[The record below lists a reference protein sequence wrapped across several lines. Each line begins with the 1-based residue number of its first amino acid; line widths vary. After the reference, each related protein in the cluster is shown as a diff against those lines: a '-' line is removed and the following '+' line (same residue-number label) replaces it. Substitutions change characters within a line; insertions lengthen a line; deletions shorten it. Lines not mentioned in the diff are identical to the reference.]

1 MDPGPSSR
9 IHITDKNGST
19 DEKKLTRMG
28 TMLSAYKESQLI
40 GRMDEK
46 SEIVKLVLD
55 NRSQEFQVISICGMG
70 GLGKT
75 TLVKHVYQSQELCTM
90 FEKRACVT
98 VKRPFDPNELINS
111 LVTQLTVAGGD
122 REKTANQPPL
132 LTDTLG
138 EKKYLVVLDD
148 LSSTAEWDAINHYFP
163 RTETGSRV
171 IVTTRVESIANHC
184 SKKQENIHKLKTLGE
199 KDACNLFTQKVLT
212 ILSCLVWIISL
223 SACLV
228 KIEQNLLRTLSQKQL
243 VKYFQNF

>member
-98 VKRPFDPNELINS
+98 VKRPFDPNDLINS

-122 REKTANQPPL
+122 REKTANQPS

-138 EKKYLVVLDD
+138 GKKYLVVLDD
-148 LSSTAEWDAINHYFP
+148 LSSAAEWDAINPHFP